1 MTTLPTNDA
10 APSAEERREAEQ
22 VGPSVQISE
31 VLKAMCLGSHARA
44 YGIAA
49 QRSPC
54 NSRANSRKASRKHCL
69 LDLTNVDFSTGWEE
83 LVVMVPA
90 ETGKRGRHTN
100 GNKFRRR
107 LSPVSIKLGQART
120 RVRGAQYVEDLTSR
134 RHGFVSPCATIH
146 SNQTD
151 MHVNSVL
158 SAALGQIQYGGG
170 AKGPAVMSLF
180 GPLRTYCECPMNDS
194 LSSHLLSPNLLRQIR
209 DGNAILFLGAGA
221 SHGAKHRTN
230 GYVPCTVDLRDAL
243 SDRFLGGNLKDRSLA
258 DVAEYAKNESSLD
271 EVQQLVY
278 DLFEPLMPA
287 SFHRLIPSFRWH
299 AIVTTNYDFIIE
311 RAYAAHG
318 DALQQVRRIVRN
330 GDARGGTIGKSNVVP
345 LLKLH
350 GCLSSIGDASLP
362 LILSTEEYSRHR
374 ENRDRVFDLFS
385 GWARNHPVV
394 FCGYRI
400 SDPNIQQI
408 LFDLGDQ
415 AIHRPSFAV
424 IDANLTEFDVRYWQS
439 RRFIPHKSSFESFL
453 VSLDGSIPQ
462 EQRQLAMLRSSDRHS
477 IHRHLTGVPSPSLMA
492 YLDDEAEHVHE
503 GLVAEST
510 PAEKFYRGFGD
521 SWGPIVDGLDV
532 DRSIVQD
539 VLLDMVLDPPATIVG
554 KPGFYLIQGYA
565 GSGKS
570 IALRRIA
577 WNAAADHSSV
587 CIWLKPQGSLS
598 IVALREL
605 SELCNERIFVFVD
618 DIRSQ
623 LDELQT
629 FVREARQEELAIS
642 IVLAARTNEWNV
654 LTEHREVELN
664 GSYEVGPLRNAEIEG
679 LLDLLGSHGCLG
691 QLSTMSRTEQIE
703 YFQASADRQILVA
716 LHEATSGRTFEEIV
730 ADEFAKIIPSEAQQL
745 YLDVCTFDR
754 LGVPLRAGLLSR
766 ISGFSLAY
774 FREHF
779 FRPLEHVVNVKFH
792 APARD
797 YAYYSRHPVIA
808 ELVFREVLSD
818 PETRANQMIRII
830 EFMNVDFQ
838 SDAIAFE
845 DMIRGRELA
854 DLFSD
859 RALADRIFEVARSA
873 ATNMSHVEHQR
884 AVFELRHPEGD
895 PHTALSAL
903 ANAEARTDRGRPAIR
918 HTRAMALR
926 LLAKRSRTSTQRD
939 RLRSEAKMLL
949 RRLVHRGRS
958 SHAYHTLGELLM
970 DEMLDY
976 VKEVSGK
983 EKAESARLNDSILSM
998 IKEIEG
1004 LLRDGLRKFPRDS
1017 HLLDLES
1024 NFANAMDDEPRA
1036 TAAMEGAV
1044 EHNPDDGFV
1053 VRRLARHY
1061 VKKGDIE
1068 RAIEI
1073 LTRCLEASPTDQ
1085 ETAFQLATTLRR
1097 QGEAERQAQ
1106 IRMLLRRSF
1115 TPGDSNHEAQF
1126 WYARHEF
1133 LYGDVDSAEE
1143 AFDRLKASSV
1153 RFSEKS
1159 RIRGEVIDQNG
1170 SPKYYTGRVCQV
1182 SSGHCFVK
1190 CDNLQVD
1197 AFVPAK
1203 EFRNGDWSRVNYGVS
1218 VRFRLAFS
1226 MLGTAGVKA
1235 EIAG

>member
-1 MTTLPTNDA
+1 
-10 APSAEERREAEQ
+10 
-22 VGPSVQISE
+22 
-31 VLKAMCLGSHARA
+31 
-44 YGIAA
+44 
-49 QRSPC
+49 
-54 NSRANSRKASRKHCL
+54 
-69 LDLTNVDFSTGWEE
+69 
-83 LVVMVPA
+83 
-90 ETGKRGRHTN
+90 
-100 GNKFRRR
+100 
-107 LSPVSIKLGQART
+107 
-120 RVRGAQYVEDLTSR
+120 
-134 RHGFVSPCATIH
+134 
-146 SNQTD
+146 
-151 MHVNSVL
+151 
-158 SAALGQIQYGGG
+158 
-170 AKGPAVMSLF
+170 
-180 GPLRTYCECPMNDS
+180 MNDS
-194 LSSHLLSPNLLRQIR
+194 LSGDLLSPNILRQIR

-221 SHGAKHRTN
+221 SHGARHRTN
-230 GYVPCTVDLRDAL
+230 GHVPSTSDLRDAL

-258 DVAEYAKNESSLD
+258 EVAEYAKNESSLD
-271 EVQQLVY
+271 EVQRLVY

-287 SFHRLIPSFRWH
+287 SFHHLIPSFRWH

-311 RAYAAHG
+311 RAYDASG
-318 DALQQVRRIVRN
+318 DALQQVRTIVRN
-330 GDARGGTIGKSNVVP
+330 GEAKGGSLGKSTVVP

-350 GCLSSIGDASLP
+350 GCLSSISDANLP
-362 LILSTEEYSRHR
+362 LILSTEEYNRHR
-374 ENRDRVFDLFS
+374 NNRDRVFDLFA

-400 SDPNIQQI
+400 SDPNVQQI
-408 LFDLGDQ
+408 LFDLGDR
-415 AIHRPSFAV
+415 AIHRPSYAV

-439 RRFIPHKSSFESFL
+439 RRFVPLRSSFERFL
-453 VSLDGSIPQ
+453 VRLDKDIPRD
-462 EQRQLAMLRSSDRHS
+462 QRKLAMLRSSDGHS
-477 IHRHLTGVPSPSLMA
+477 IDRHVISSPSASLIG
-492 YLDDEAEHVHE
+492 YLTDEAEHVHE
-503 GLVAEST
+503 ELVAEST
-510 PAEKFYRGFGD
+510 PAEQFYRGFGD
-521 SWGPIVDGLDV
+521 SWGPIIDGLDV
-532 DRSIVQD
+532 DRSIVED
-539 VLLDMVLDPPATIVG
+539 VLLDTVLDPPATVVG
-554 KPGFYLIQGYA
+554 KPGLYLIQGYA

-577 WNAAADHSSV
+577 WNAATDHSSV

-598 IVALREL
+598 ITALREL
-605 SELCNERIFVFVD
+605 SRLCNERIFVFVD

-623 LDELQT
+623 LDELQK
-629 FVREARQEELAIS
+629 FVSEAKQEQLAIS
-642 IVLAARTNEWNV
+642 IVLTARTNEWNV
-654 LTEHREVELN
+654 LTEHREVELS
-664 GSYEVGPLRNAEIEG
+664 GSYEVGPLRNAEIER
-679 LLDLLGSHGCLG
+679 LLDLLGNHGCLG
-691 QLSTMSRTEQIE
+691 QLSAMSRIEQIE

-730 ADEFAKIIPSEAQQL
+730 ADEFAKIVPSEAQQL

-754 LGVPLRAGLLSR
+754 LRVPLRAGLLSR
-766 ISGFSLAY
+766 ISGFSLVY
-774 FREHF
+774 FKNNF

-792 APARD
+792 GPSRD

-818 PETRANQMIRII
+818 PEARANQMIRII

-845 DMIRGRELA
+845 HMIRGRELA
-854 DLFSD
+854 ELFSD
-859 RALADRIFEVARSA
+859 RSLADRIFEVARNA

-895 PHTALSAL
+895 PHAALSAL

-926 LLAKRSRTSTQRD
+926 VLAKRSRTSTQRD

-949 RRLVHRGRS
+949 RQLVRRGRS
-958 SHAYHTLGELLM
+958 SHAHHTLGELLM

-976 VKEVSGK
+976 VKEVSGNG
-983 EKAESARLNDSILSM
+983 EVESARSSDNVVSM
-998 IKEIEG
+998 IKEIES
-1004 LLRDGLRKFPRDS
+1004 LLLDGLRKFPRDS

-1024 NFANAMDDEPRA
+1024 NFANAMDDAPRA
-1036 TAAMEGAV
+1036 TAAMERAV

-1053 VRRLARHY
+1053 VRRLARYY
-1061 VKKGDIE
+1061 VKKGEIE

-1097 QGEAERQAQ
+1097 LGEAERQAQ

-1126 WYARHEF
+1126 WFARHELLF
-1133 LYGDVDSAEE
+1133 GDVDSAEE

-1153 RFSEKS
+1153 RYSEKR
-1159 RIRGEVIDQNG
+1159 RIRGEVTDRNG
-1170 SPKYYTGRVCQV
+1170 SPKYYVGRVCQV

-1226 MLGTAGVKA
+1226 MLGAAGIKA
-1235 EIAG
+1235 SITG